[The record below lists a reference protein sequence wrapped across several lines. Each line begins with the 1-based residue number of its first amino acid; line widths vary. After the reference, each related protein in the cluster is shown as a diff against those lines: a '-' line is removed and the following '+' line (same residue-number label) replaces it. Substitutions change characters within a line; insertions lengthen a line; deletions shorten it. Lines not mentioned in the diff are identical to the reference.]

1 MFFWRNVA
9 SNALTVFVV
18 LLFLAGG
25 VVVWGTRQYSAP
37 GPLAQAICLQIPSG
51 SNMGAVAEDLV
62 AQEAVSSGMV
72 YRIGVDY
79 ADLNDDLKAGSFLI
93 PERSSMAEIASIITR
108 GGQSTCGTEIVL
120 RIGVARNLVELRR
133 LDPATERFEEL
144 ARFDPAVD
152 AVPPEYADLLAAAD
166 TQYRVVVA
174 EGTTTWQV
182 VQALNGFDVMEGDV
196 AVIPDEGMLAPDSY
210 PVAPGDDIGALLAR
224 MQAAQEQTL
233 ATLWSER
240 AEGLP
245 FDTPE
250 QAMTLASIIEKE
262 TAVQDERPVVSSVLV
277 NRLREGW
284 KLQFDPTIIYG
295 ITRGQGVLDRP
306 IRQSDIDGETERR
319 QHGEVLYNTYVI
331 DGLPAGPIAIP
342 GRTAIAAALNPAA
355 TDYMFFVATGDGTGS
370 HAFAAT
376 LEDHNANVERWRA
389 AEAEAQAEQT
399 NGN

>member
-9 SNALTVFVV
+9 SNALTLFVV

-25 VVVWGTRQYSAP
+25 LVLWGTRQYSAP
-37 GPLAQAICLQIPSG
+37 GPLAQAMCLEVPAG
-51 SNMGAVAEDLV
+51 STMSEVATRLAEDG
-62 AQEAVSSGMV
+62 AVSSAMI
-72 YRIGVDY
+72 YKIGVDY
-79 ADLNDDLKAGSFLI
+79 ADLEDDLKAGSFLI
-93 PERSSMAEIASIITR
+93 PEAASMEEIAGLVTR

-120 RIGVARNLVELRR
+120 RIGVARNLIEMRR
-133 LDPATERFEEL
+133 LDPATRVYEEL

-152 AVPPEYADLLAAAD
+152 AVPQDYTDLRAAAD
-166 TQYRVVVA
+166 TQYRIVVA

-182 VQALNGFDVMEGDV
+182 VQALNGFDVLEGDV
-196 AVIPDEGMLAPDSY
+196 TAIPPEGMLAPDSY
-210 PVAPGDDIGALLAR
+210 PVAQGDDIGALLAQ
-224 MQAAQEQTL
+224 MQAAQEAIL
-233 ATLWSER
+233 ASLWPER

-262 TAVQDERPVVSSVLV
+262 TAVTDERPVVSSVLV

-306 IRQSDIDGETERR
+306 IRQSDIDGVTEER

-376 LEDHNANVERWRA
+376 LEEHNANVERWRA
-389 AEAEAQAEQT
+389 AEAAGQAD
-399 NGN
+399 GG